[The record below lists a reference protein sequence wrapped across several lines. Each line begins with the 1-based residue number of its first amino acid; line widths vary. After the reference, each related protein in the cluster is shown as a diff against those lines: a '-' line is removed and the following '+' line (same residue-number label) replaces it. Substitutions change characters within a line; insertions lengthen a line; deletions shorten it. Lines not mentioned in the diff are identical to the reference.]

1 MIAGRIWVW
10 DEFEW
15 QKSALNVINE
25 KFYFDGFFKEPS
37 GWTFLIGGQPI
48 REKISP
54 FKLIVAS
61 NKRKNQVL
69 RGTKDGRTNEQ
80 TNGQKLSA
88 EGSHRALKR
97 IYQGSKKFLP
107 YLIQAGFVF
116 RLFWKFLPKSQL
128 QEVYQQSEIDRCTE
142 RES

>member
-1 MIAGRIWVW
+1 MSLNGKKARSTSLMTL
-10 DEFEW
+10 
-15 QKSALNVINE
+15 SAPK
-25 KFYFDGFFKEPS
+25 KFYYDGFFKGPS

-48 REKISP
+48 REKNSP
-54 FKLIVAS
+54 FKLIGGS
-61 NKRKNQVL
+61 NKRKYQVF

-88 EGSHRALKR
+88 EGSLCALKR

-116 RLFWKFLPKSQL
+116 RLF
-128 QEVYQQSEIDRCTE
+128 
-142 RES
+142 